1 MPASSPAR
9 KRFKPVSR
17 ITPWLFVGP
26 AILLSMFMIVAP
38 FIYAVMLSLRGVK
51 IVGGGLGRREEV
63 FVGFANYWNAMFNAE
78 LWAGFGRMFTVGLIT
93 VPIILGLALL
103 FALLLDTP
111 RLRLGN
117 FSRIAI
123 FVPYAVPGVIASLM
137 WGFIYL
143 PGVSPIREL
152 AGNLGLP
159 LPDFFTRDS
168 IYWSISNIVIWGGV
182 GFNMVI
188 LYTALR
194 GINSELYDAARVD
207 GCTEV
212 QIAWYVKLP
221 LLLPAI
227 VLTGLFSLIGTIQLF
242 AEPTTLEP
250 LSNALSTTWVPMML
264 VYRDTF
270 ISQNLYGGAATSIF
284 VAVLT
289 TLASIVLFWISRRR
303 SAGERND

>member
-1 MPASSPAR
+1 
-9 KRFKPVSR
+9 
-17 ITPWLFVGP
+17 
-26 AILLSMFMIVAP
+26 
-38 FIYAVMLSLRGVK
+38 
-51 IVGGGLGRREEV
+51 V
-63 FVGFANYWNAMFNAE
+63 FVGLANYASTIVDPE
-78 LWAGFGRMFTVGLIT
+78 LYAGFGRMLTVGAIT
-93 VPIILGLALL
+93 VPIILGFALI

-111 RLRLGN
+111 RVQLAR

-143 PGVSPIREL
+143 PGVSPIRE
-152 AGNLGLP
+152 AATALGLP
-159 LPDFFTRDS
+159 QPDFFTRDS
-168 IYWSISNIVIWGGV
+168 VFWSISNIVIWGSV

-194 GINSELYDAARVD
+194 GIPSELYDAARID

-212 QIAWYVKLP
+212 QIAWHIKLP
-221 LLLPAI
+221 MLLPAL
-227 VLTGLFSLIGTIQLF
+227 VLTALFSLIGTIQLF
-242 AEPTTLEP
+242 SEPTTIEP
-250 LSNALSTTWVPMML
+250 LSNAVSTTWVPMML

-289 TLASIVLFWISRRR
+289 TVASIALFVVTRRR
-303 SAGERND
+303 GKGGLA